1 MCHPRYKGLIPFPIA
16 PDEAARLPPQL
27 ETAPRPRRLSPRLRV
42 ALAVAPLAVLV
53 LLDWLGLPIEVPQ
66 VPFLAVH
73 SLLEVAIAAVALAT
87 FAVQWFA
94 GGTRVFMEAR
104 ARFLAASF
112 LGMGLLEVLHLLV
125 FPGMPGFFGPS
136 TVERGIFYWFAART
150 WILLSL
156 VAVLWLQPDSGN
168 RFLRRRWLVPAA
180 LLLVVALTAFE
191 VSLPPDRTWFY
202 DPARG
207 GLTPLKKTY
216 EWALAAAAF
225 GGAFLASRRGRSV
238 PGAGPLGK
246 VAVGLVAMGLAEL
259 SLSLYRSPYQL
270 LNMVGHLYLAV
281 GFVFLFDSL
290 FVAALL
296 RPYHELEAL
305 RAHVE
310 DELVV
315 TIRRLERM
323 REQREDFL
331 RAVSHDLRN
340 PLQVVL
346 LQAERIMRATG
357 DETAVRKPVSAIR
370 FAGRRMERMLR
381 DLADAARLEV
391 GELRLARE
399 PVDLKLFVDHLLE
412 VEQGVLDSSRVRNLV
427 EAALPRLNVDPDRL
441 DRILVNLLGNALKY
455 SEGEVQVAAAPDQRS
470 VRVTVA
476 DQGAGIPPGDLP
488 RLFERYYRGL
498 RHEGEGLG
506 LGLFIVKGLVEAHGG
521 EIEVASVPGEGSTFS
536 LWLPA
541 AEDPG
546 PGAVQRSAAR

>member
-1 MCHPRYKGLIPFPIA
+1 VRPPAQP
-16 PDEAARLPPQL
+16 EAD
-27 ETAPRPRRLSPRLRV
+27 PRPRRLSLRFRA
-42 ALAVAPLAVLV
+42 ALAAAPLAVLAV
-53 LLDWLGLPIEVPQ
+53 AEWAWRPIELPRVPYLALHS
-66 VPFLAVH
+66 FLE
-73 SLLEVAIAAVALAT
+73 LAIAAVAFAT
-87 FAVQWFA
+87 AAVQWFA

-104 ARFLAASF
+104 ARFLASSF
-112 LGMGLLEVLHLLV
+112 LGMGLLELIHLLV
-125 FPGMPGFFGPS
+125 FPGMPGFLGPS

-150 WILLSL
+150 WILVAL
-156 VAVLWLQPDSGN
+156 VAVLWLRPGTGS
-168 RFLRRRWLVPAA
+168 RLLRRRWLIPAA
-180 LLLVVALTAFE
+180 VLAVAALAAFE
-191 VSLPPDRTWFY
+191 ASLPSGRAWFY
-202 DPARG
+202 DAARG
-207 GLTPLKKTY
+207 GLTPLKKAY
-216 EWALAAAAF
+216 EWALAAASF
-225 GGAFLASRRGRSV
+225 GGAVLASRRGGSV

-246 VAVGLVAMGLAEL
+246 VAVGLAAMGLAEL
-259 SLSLYRSPYQL
+259 ALSLYRSPYDL
-270 LNMVGHLYLAV
+270 LNMAGHLYLAA

-315 TIRRLERM
+315 TIRRLERL

-346 LQAERIMRATG
+346 LQAERIARAAG
-357 DETAVRKPVSAIR
+357 DDSAVRKPVAAIR

-381 DLADAARLEV
+381 DLTDAARLEV

-399 PVDLKLFVDHLLE
+399 PVDLKRFVDHLLE
-412 VEQGVLDSSRVRNLV
+412 VEQGVLDPSRVENLV
-427 EAALPRLNVDPDRL
+427 DPALPPLDVDPDRL

-455 SEGEVQVAAAPDQRS
+455 SGGEVRVAAARVEAS
-470 VRVTVA
+470 VQITVA
-476 DQGAGIPPGDLP
+476 DRGAGIPEGDLP

-521 EIEVASVPGEGSTFS
+521 SIEVTSTPGQGSTFT
-536 LWLPA
+536 LWLPM
-541 AEDPG
+541 AEG
-546 PGAVQRSAAR
+546 PVPDAVQRSAGS

>member
-1 MCHPRYKGLIPFPIA
+1 VWAGLALAPLVVTAVAEWTWRPI
-16 PDEAARLPPQL
+16 EL
-27 ETAPRPRRLSPRLRV
+27 PRPAYLALHSVLELS
-42 ALAVAPLAVLV
+42 
-53 LLDWLGLPIEVPQ
+53 
-66 VPFLAVH
+66 
-73 SLLEVAIAAVALAT
+73 IAAVALAT

-94 GGTRVFMEAR
+94 GGARAFMEAR

-112 LGMGLLEVLHLLV
+112 LAMGLLEMLHLLV
-125 FPGMPGFFGPS
+125 FPGMPGLLGPA
-136 TVERGIFYWFAART
+136 TVERGIFYWFAARGL
-150 WILLSL
+150 ILASL
-156 VAVLWLQPDSGN
+156 IAVLWLRPDSAS
-168 RFLRRRWLVPAA
+168 RFLRRRWLVPGAV
-180 LLLVVALTAFE
+180 LLVAALTAWE
-191 VSLPPDRTWFY
+191 VTLPPDRTWFY
-202 DPARG
+202 DPAS
-207 GLTPLKKTY
+207 GLTPLKKAI

-238 PGAGPLGK
+238 PGSGPLSK
-246 VAVGLVAMGLAEL
+246 VAVGLFAMGVAEL
-259 SLSLYRSPYQL
+259 ALSLYRSPYDL
-270 LNMVGHLYLAV
+270 LNALGHLYLTA

-296 RPYHELEAL
+296 RPYQELEAL

-346 LQAERIMRATG
+346 LQAERISRAAG
-357 DETAVRKPVSAIR
+357 ETSAARKPIAAIR

-381 DLADAARLEV
+381 DLTDAARLEV
-391 GELRLARE
+391 GELRLAAE
-399 PVDLKLFVDHLLE
+399 PVDLKRFVDHLLE

-427 EAALPRLNVDPDRL
+427 HPSLPALQVDPDRL

-455 SEGEVQVAAAPDQRS
+455 SGGEV
-470 VRVTVA
+470 RVGVQQEGTSIRITVA
-476 DQGAGIPPGDLP
+476 DQGAGIPASDLP

-521 EIEVASVPGEGSTFS
+521 NIEVSSLPGEGSTFT
-536 LWLPA
+536 LWLPVSEPPDAGA
-541 AEDPG
+541 AG
-546 PGAVQRSAAR
+546 RTAAR

>member
-1 MCHPRYKGLIPFPIA
+1 M
-16 PDEAARLPPQL
+16 E
-27 ETAPRPRRLSPRLRV
+27 
-42 ALAVAPLAVLV
+42 LAV
-53 LLDWLGLPIEVPQ
+53 
-66 VPFLAVH
+66 
-73 SLLEVAIAAVALAT
+73 AAVALAT
-87 FAVQWFA
+87 CAVQWFA

-150 WILLSL
+150 WILMSL
-156 VAVLWLQPDSGN
+156 LAVLWLRPDSGS

-180 LLLVVALTAFE
+180 VVLVATLTAFE
-191 VSLPPDRTWFY
+191 VSLPLDRAWFF
-202 DPARG
+202 DPAT
-207 GLTPLKKTY
+207 GLTPLKKAY
-216 EWALAAAAF
+216 EWVLAAASF

-246 VAVGLVAMGLAEL
+246 VAVGLFALGLAEL
-259 SLSLYRSPYQL
+259 SLSLYRSPYDL
-270 LNMVGHLYLAV
+270 LNMVGHLYLAA

-346 LQAERIMRATG
+346 LQAERIMRAAG
-357 DETAVRKPVSAIR
+357 DE
-370 FAGRRMERMLR
+370 RRC
-381 DLADAARLEV
+381 A
-391 GELRLARE
+391 
-399 PVDLKLFVDHLLE
+399 
-412 VEQGVLDSSRVRNLV
+412 SRSR
-427 EAALPRLNVDPDRL
+427 PS
-441 DRILVNLLGNALKY
+441 G
-455 SEGEVQVAAAPDQRS
+455 S
-470 VRVTVA
+470 
-476 DQGAGIPPGDLP
+476 
-488 RLFERYYRGL
+488 RG
-498 RHEGEGLG
+498 
-506 LGLFIVKGLVEAHGG
+506 GG
-521 EIEVASVPGEGSTFS
+521 WNGCCAT
-536 LWLPA
+536 
-541 AEDPG
+541 
-546 PGAVQRSAAR
+546 

>member
-1 MCHPRYKGLIPFPIA
+1 MDSRNRIA
-16 PDEAARLPPQL
+16 PTEAV
-27 ETAPRPRRLSPRLRV
+27 RLSPPPETTTRLRRPGPRTR
-42 ALAVAPLAVLV
+42 ALIAAAPLAVLAAIE
-53 LLDWLGLPIEVPQ
+53 WLAGRTVELPQGL
-66 VPFLAVH
+66 FLTLH
-73 SLLEVAIAAVALAT
+73 SFLELAIAAVALAT

-112 LGMGLLEVLHLLV
+112 LGVGLLELLHLLA

-136 TVERGIFYWFAART
+136 TVERGIFYWLAART
-150 WILLSL
+150 WTL
-156 VAVLWLQPDSGN
+156 VALVTVLKLEPESGS
-168 RFLRRRWLVPAA
+168 RFLRRRWLIPAA
-180 LLLVVALTAFE
+180 VGLVAALAAFE
-191 VSLPPDRTWFY
+191 VSLPADRTWFY
-202 DPARG
+202 DPAV
-207 GLTPLKKTY
+207 GLTLLKKLW
-216 EWALAAAAF
+216 EWGLAA
-225 GGAFLASRRGRSV
+225 GAFAGAWLALRRGRSL
-238 PGAGPLGK
+238 PGAGPLGS
-246 VAVGLVAMGLAEL
+246 VAVGLAAMGLAEL
-259 SLSLYRSPYQL
+259 CFSIYRRPYDL
-270 LNMVGHLYLAV
+270 LNMGGHLYLAAS
-281 GFVFLFDSL
+281 FVFLFDSL

-296 RPYHELEAL
+296 RPYQELEAL

-346 LQAERIMRATG
+346 LQAERITRAAG
-357 DETAVRKPVSAIR
+357 DAPALGKPVAAIR

-381 DLADAARLEV
+381 DLTDAARLEV
-391 GELRLARE
+391 GELQLARE
-399 PVDLKLFVDHLLE
+399 PVDLRSFLDHLLE
-412 VEQGVLDSSRVRNLV
+412 VEQGVLDSSRVKNLV
-427 EAALPRLNVDPDRL
+427 DPGLPPLDVDPDRL

-455 SEGEVQVAAAPDQRS
+455 SDGEVRVEAERLPGA

-476 DQGAGIPPGDLP
+476 DRGVGIPPQDLP

-521 EIEVASVPGEGSTFS
+521 AIEVESVPGEGSTFA
-536 LWLPA
+536 LRLPVAQGTAPPRA
-541 AEDPG
+541 A
-546 PGAVQRSAAR
+546 QQS

>member
-1 MCHPRYKGLIPFPIA
+1 LPPHP
-16 PDEAARLPPQL
+16 ETAARQRKLGPRSRAL
-27 ETAPRPRRLSPRLRV
+27 LAAAPVLV
-42 ALAVAPLAVLV
+42 LAVLFRAWRPV
-53 LLDWLGLPIEVPQ
+53 ELPREAY
-66 VPFLAVH
+66 LALH
-73 SLLEVAIAAVALAT
+73 SLLELAIAAVALAT

-112 LGMGLLEVLHLLV
+112 LGMGLLELLHLLV
-125 FPGMPGFFGPS
+125 FPGMPGFFGPA

-150 WILLSL
+150 WILVSL
-156 VAVLWLQPDSGN
+156 LAVLWLRPES
-168 RFLRRRWLVPAA
+168 RTWFLRRRWLVPAA
-180 LLLVVALTAFE
+180 LGMVVVLAAIE
-191 VSLPPDRTWFY
+191 ISLPQDRRWFY
-202 DPARG
+202 DPAT
-207 GLTPLKKTY
+207 GLTPLKKGI
-216 EWALAAAAF
+216 EWILAAASFA
-225 GGAFLASRRGRSV
+225 GAFLALRRGRSV

-246 VAVGLVAMGLAEL
+246 VAIGLIAMGLAEL
-259 SLSLYRSPYQL
+259 CFSMYQSPYDL
-270 LNMVGHLYLAV
+270 LNTAGHLYLAA

-346 LQAERIMRATG
+346 LQAERIMRAAG
-357 DETAVRKPVSAIR
+357 DEPGVRKPVSAIR

-381 DLADAARLEV
+381 DLTDAARLEV

-399 PVDLKLFVDHLLE
+399 PVDFKSFVDHLLE
-412 VEQGVLDSSRVRNLV
+412 VEQGVLDSTRVRNLV
-427 EAALPRLNVDPDRL
+427 DTELPPLDVDPDRL

-455 SEGEVQVAAAPDQRS
+455 SQGEVRVAAERDEGSIRI
-470 VRVTVA
+470 TVA
-476 DQGAGIPPGDLP
+476 DRGAGIPPGDLP

-521 EIEVASVPGEGSTFS
+521 TIEVASAQGQGSTFT
-536 LWLPA
+536 LRLPLA
-541 AEDPG
+541 DQPDPG
-546 PGAVQRSAAR
+546 AIQSNAVP

>member
-1 MCHPRYKGLIPFPIA
+1 MPAHP
-16 PDEAARLPPQL
+16 
-27 ETAPRPRRLSPRLRV
+27 ETVARPRRLGPRTW
-42 ALAVAPLAVLV
+42 ALLGTAPLAVLAI
-53 LLDWLGLPIEVPQ
+53 LEWAWRPIELPE
-66 VPFLAVH
+66 PAYLALHSFLE
-73 SLLEVAIAAVALAT
+73 LAIAAVALAT

-94 GGTRVFMEAR
+94 GGTRVFREAR

-112 LGMGLLEVLHLLV
+112 LGMGLLEMLHLLV
-125 FPGMPGFFGPS
+125 FPGMPGLFGPA
-136 TVERGIFYWFAART
+136 TVERGIFYWFAARA
-150 WILLSL
+150 WILLAL
-156 VAVLWLQPDSGN
+156 VAVLWLEPDSGSP
-168 RFLRRRWLVPAA
+168 FLRRRWLVPGAV
-180 LLLVVALTAFE
+180 LVVVALTAWE
-191 VSLPPDRTWFY
+191 VTLPPFRTWFY
-202 DPARG
+202 DPAT
-207 GLTPLKKTY
+207 GLTPLKKLI

-238 PGAGPLGK
+238 PGAGPLSK
-246 VAVGLVAMGLAEL
+246 VAVGLCAMGLAEL
-259 SLSLYRSPYQL
+259 SLSLYRSPYDL
-270 LNMVGHLYLAV
+270 LNAAGHLYLTA

-346 LQAERIMRATG
+346 LQAERIVRAAG
-357 DETAVRKPVSAIR
+357 DAPPVRKPVSAIR

-399 PVDLKLFVDHLLE
+399 AVDFRSFVDQLLE
-412 VEQGVLDSSRVRNLV
+412 VEQGVLDSSRVTNLV
-427 EAALPRLNVDPDRL
+427 DAALPPLHVDPDRL

-455 SEGEVQVAAAPDQRS
+455 SEGEVRVAAERERSS
-470 VRVTVA
+470 VRITVA
-476 DQGAGIPPGDLP
+476 DRGAGIPPGDLP

-521 EIEVASVPGEGSTFS
+521 TIQVESVPGEGSTFT
-536 LWLPA
+536 LWLPLA
-541 AEDPG
+541 DGPG
-546 PGAVQRSAAR
+546 PGAMQSSAAT

>member
-1 MCHPRYKGLIPFPIA
+1 VHP
-16 PDEAARLPPQL
+16 ETAAR
-27 ETAPRPRRLSPRLRV
+27 PRKLGPRAW
-42 ALAVAPLAVLV
+42 ALLTIAPLAATAALEWSWRAIVLPQQAYLALHSV
-53 LLDWLGLPIEVPQ
+53 LE
-66 VPFLAVH
+66 
-73 SLLEVAIAAVALAT
+73 LLIAAVAFAT

-112 LGMGLLEVLHLLV
+112 LAMGLLEMLHLLV
-125 FPGMPGFFGPS
+125 FPGMPGLFGPA
-136 TVERGIFYWFAART
+136 TVERGIFYWFAARGL
-150 WILLSL
+150 ILSSL
-156 VAVLWLQPDSGN
+156 VAVLWLQPDSGS
-168 RFLRRRWLVPAA
+168 RFLRRRWLIPAA
-180 LLLVVALTAFE
+180 VALVVVLTVWE
-191 VSLPPDRTWFY
+191 VTLPPDRAWFY
-202 DPARG
+202 DPAT
-207 GLTPLKKTY
+207 GLTPLKKVI

-238 PGAGPLGK
+238 PGSGPLSR
-246 VAVGLVAMGLAEL
+246 VAVGLCAMGVAEL
-259 SLSLYRSPYQL
+259 AFSVYRHPYDL
-270 LNMVGHLYLAV
+270 VNTLGHLYMAA

-305 RAHVE
+305 QAHIE

-346 LQAERIMRATG
+346 LQAERISRAAG
-357 DETAVRKPVSAIR
+357 EAPAVRKPIAAIR

-381 DLADAARLEV
+381 DLTDAARLEV
-391 GELRLARE
+391 GELRLAAE
-399 PVDLKLFVDHLLE
+399 PVDFKGFVDHLLD
-412 VEQGVLDSSRVRNLV
+412 VEQGVLDSGRVTNLV
-427 EAALPRLNVDPDRL
+427 DPSLPPLQVDPDRL

-455 SEGEVQVAAAPDQRS
+455 SKGEVRVAARREGAS
-470 VRVTVA
+470 VRITVA
-476 DQGAGIPPGDLP
+476 DQGAGIPASDLP

-521 EIEVASVPGEGSTFS
+521 SIEVASEPGQGSTFT
-536 LWLPA
+536 LWLPI
-541 AEDPG
+541 AERPDG
-546 PGAVQRSAAR
+546 GAAARAAAR

>member
-1 MCHPRYKGLIPFPIA
+1 MPAQPETTPKPRKLGPR
-16 PDEAARLPPQL
+16 AR
-27 ETAPRPRRLSPRLRV
+27 A
-42 ALAVAPLAVLV
+42 ALAVAPLLA
-53 LLDWLGLPIEVPQ
+53 LGVTEWGWRPIELPRVPYLALHS
-66 VPFLAVH
+66 FLE
-73 SLLEVAIAAVALAT
+73 LAIAAVAFAT

-112 LGMGLLEVLHLLV
+112 LGMGLLEMLHLMV
-125 FPGMPGFFGPS
+125 FPGMPGFLGPA

-150 WILLSL
+150 WILISL
-156 VAVLWLQPDSGN
+156 VAVLWLRPETGS

-180 LLLVVALTAFE
+180 VGLVAALTVLEAF
-191 VSLPPDRTWFY
+191 LPPFRTWFY
-202 DPARG
+202 DPAV
-207 GLTPLKKTY
+207 GLTPLKKAY
-216 EWALAAAAF
+216 EWTLAAAAF

-259 SLSLYRSPYQL
+259 SLSLYRSPYDL
-270 LNMVGHLYLAV
+270 LNMAGHLYLAA

-346 LQAERIMRATG
+346 LQAERITRAA
-357 DETAVRKPVSAIR
+357 DHEPAVRKPVAAIR

-381 DLADAARLEV
+381 DLTDAARLEV

-399 PVDLKLFVDHLLE
+399 PVDFKGFVDHLLE
-412 VEQGVLDSSRVRNLV
+412 VEQGVLDSDRVRNLV
-427 EAALPRLNVDPDRL
+427 HPSLPPLDVDPDRL

-455 SEGEVQVAAAPDQRS
+455 SAGEVRVAAELDEHA
-470 VRVTVA
+470 VRITVA
-476 DQGAGIPPGDLP
+476 DQGAGIPADDLP

-521 EIEVASVPGEGSTFS
+521 AIEVASMPGEGSTFT
-536 LWLPA
+536 LWLPM
-541 AEDPG
+541 AEGPS
-546 PGAVQRSAAR
+546 PGAVRRTAVP